1 MAPSRILTLDLS
13 TRNVGWAAAG
23 GGPIP
28 AYGLLEFPGMR
39 DLGKLYAA
47 CRNSVEDKI
56 AEHDPQLIVFC
67 MALFRDQQT
76 AARALAGVQAVTELC
91 AYDCGIEVMEAS
103 EMQARKAI
111 LGRATFAVRNPRYPG
126 PTPDGRKAER
136 MWMDGSKNA
145 KLAVM
150 AWCHGEGLDP
160 LTHDVGDALV
170 LLRYAQQMH
179 AKPATRTTTKKQRE
193 PVF

>member
-1 MAPSRILTLDLS
+1 MAVTRILTLDLS
-13 TRNVGWAAAG
+13 TRDVGWACSNG
-23 GGPIP
+23 TPIP
-28 AYGLLEFPGMR
+28 AYGLLAFPGMK

-47 CRNSVEDKI
+47 CRNSVEKLI
-56 AEHDPQLIVFC
+56 ETHDPEMLVFC
-67 MALFRDQQT
+67 LALFRDQQT

-111 LGRATFAVRNPRYPG
+111 LGRGTFAVRNPRYPG
-126 PTPDGRKAER
+126 PTPDGKRPEK

-150 AWCHGEGLDP
+150 KWCADQGYDP
-160 LTHDVGDALV
+160 ATHDVGDALV
-170 LLRYAQQMH
+170 LLRFAQQQT
-179 AKPATRTTTKKQRE
+179 AKPKKQWGTI
-193 PVF
+193 F